1 MTSSSSTLAAGA
13 SATAPAPGRRVVD
26 APTRMFHWLFALSF
40 AGAWLTGDGERWR
53 ALHVVLGY
61 TMAGLLAFRVV
72 YGLVGPRHARLSLTW
87 RRLAAA
93 PQWLRSALA
102 TRLAGANWRQGQN
115 LLGPLAIVLMLA
127 LVLPVVL
134 SGYATYHEWTDG
146 EWLEEIH
153 EFFANAMLFVVFAH
167 LALLVLLSLLR
178 RQNQALP
185 MLTGRLPGRGPDL
198 AKKNR
203 AGLALL
209 LLAAVLAYGSWE
221 WQQAPNG
228 LLPSKVQR
236 GEHHRQRRDHGDD
249 DARAPV
255 RLPVQSAPV
264 RPILV

>member
-1 MTSSSSTLAAGA
+1 MTSTSSSLAAGA
-13 SATAPAPGRRVVD
+13 SATVSAPSRRVVD

-61 TMAGLLAFRVV
+61 TMAGLLVFRIA
-72 YGLVGPRHARLSLTW
+72 YGLVGPRQARLSLTF

-93 PQWLRSALA
+93 PRWLRSAIA
-102 TRLAGANWRQGQN
+102 SRLAGVDWRHGQN
-115 LLGPLAIVLMLA
+115 LLAPLAIVLMLA
-127 LVLPVVL
+127 LVLPITL
-134 SGYATYHEWTDG
+134 SGYATFHEWSDG
-146 EWLEEIH
+146 EWLEETH
-153 EFFANAMLFVVFAH
+153 EFFANALLFVVLAH
-167 LALLVLLSLLR
+167 LALIAILSLLR

-209 LLAAVLAYGSWE
+209 VLAAVLAYGSWE

-228 LLPSKVQR
+228 LLPSKSLR
-236 GEHHRQRRDHGDD
+236 GDDPRKRRHGDD
-249 DARAPV
+249 DPERVRAPA
-255 RLPVQSAPV
+255 RPAPV

>member
-1 MTSSSSTLAAGA
+1 MTSSPSTLAAGA
-13 SATAPAPGRRVVD
+13 SASLPAPGRRVVD
-26 APTRMFHWLFALSF
+26 APTRLFHWLFALSF

-93 PQWLRSALA
+93 PQWLRSAVA

-127 LVLPVVL
+127 LVLPIAL
-134 SGYATYHEWTDG
+134 SGYATYHEWSDG

-153 EFFANAMLFVVFAH
+153 EFFANAMLAVVFAH
-167 LALLVLLSLLR
+167 LALLAVLSLLR

-228 LLPSKVQR
+228 LLPSKVLR
-236 GEHHRQRRDHGDD
+236 GDDHRKRRGHDDD

-255 RLPVQSAPV
+255 RVPVQPAPV